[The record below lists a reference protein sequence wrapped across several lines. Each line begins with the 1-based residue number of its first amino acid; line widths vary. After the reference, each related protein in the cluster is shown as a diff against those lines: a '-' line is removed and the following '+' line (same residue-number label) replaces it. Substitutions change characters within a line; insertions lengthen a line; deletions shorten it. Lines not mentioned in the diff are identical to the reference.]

1 MRDKTPS
8 LGDSSSNSPDNASLS
23 SSSKMPPNHSRGVP
37 RSLWDAT
44 GHGFIEEFGEY
55 ASRFIA
61 SPDNTGTG
69 ASLIG
74 KVLRGVPSGRISDFL
89 GLQTFFLAAPASR
102 SRRSTSYGSES
113 LYAVVSDIHSN
124 GTGTRTSFSYG
135 AFNCASFPFSS
146 YREAGASLQKK
157 ILAVSLNPCQLHLQ
171 RSTRTHSKC
180 SIGGFL
186 IFVLTFRILPNR
198 SHILFFDNVFS
209 IILTLITVIIS
220 ILTFSKRKEM
230 KRILNTY
237 VPFLFAPFSFPCCL
251 ARFPIIKLK

>member
-44 GHGFIEEFGEY
+44 GYGFIEEFGEY

-69 ASLIG
+69 APLVG
-74 KVLRGVPSGRISDFL
+74 KVLRGVPSGRISEFS
-89 GLQTFFLAAPASR
+89 GLQTFFLAASASR

-124 GTGTRTSFSYG
+124 DTGAGTSFSYG

-157 ILAVSLNPCQLHLQ
+157 ILTGSLNPCHLHFQ

-180 SIGGFL
+180 SRGGFPIL
-186 IFVLTFRILPNR
+186 VLMFRIFPNR

-220 ILTFSKRKEM
+220 
-230 KRILNTY
+230 Y
-237 VPFLFAPFSFPCCL
+237 VSF
-251 ARFPIIKLK
+251 RNGKNF